1 MTPLARFADRTI
13 PNEAHCPVPNEL
25 IGRLYRAAAASV
37 GDIVAS
43 LAPAQ
48 RAELA
53 LFCYGRAHLRE
64 IGLAVAAGC
73 ERDALVA
80 AAGSAAAGEAIL
92 AQSRR
97 RAPPAPAR
105 SRRSVVTLAG
115 RSGSAAS

>member
-53 LFCYGRAHLRE
+53 LFCYGRAHLRGDRARGRG
-64 IGLAVAAGC
+64 GLRARRAG
-73 ERDALVA
+73 RGRGL
-80 AAGSAAAGEAIL
+80 GG
-92 AQSRR
+92 RR
-97 RAPPAPAR
+97 RGDPRAGAPARAPAPAR